1 MKQKKTES
9 LKLNLI
15 FNILYQVVT
24 VLSPLIV
31 TPKISRVFGVDYIGV
46 KSYTFSIVYYF
57 AIFGVLGLDMLGQR
71 KIAIVKDDEYER
83 SKIFWTIYST
93 RFFLVFISLIVY
105 CFYALIAPF
114 SVIERIVTLCWVF
127 YLIREMINPIW
138 FLQGLEKYRLISVL
152 GIISQIAYVLGTILF
167 INEKTDLPLY
177 IVIYTVIPLVISLCY
192 FPDVRNNAIF
202 IKPKLN
208 DMIHSLKESIVY
220 FVPTIATAI
229 YSMVDKTML
238 GFFDIQ
244 KISTGLY
251 ESSERL
257 VKVALA
263 LSTASFTI
271 MRTRMSYLFGK
282 RNPEEYQKMC
292 SIFMSFSMM
301 LCWPIMFGI
310 IGISKD
316 FVPVFFGT
324 GFEDVVGLS
333 YIFSLVVPCLTIS
346 GLLQAI
352 YIFPYGLQ
360 KTMDIYYGIIVSVN
374 ILMNLLFIN
383 LWGTV
388 GAILA
393 SVFAEFLLA
402 LILIIRAKKDIEVG
416 YLAVGSIKYFIASLI
431 MLIVM
436 NILSSSLSLNPIIK
450 LSIEFICA
458 VFTYFIVCF
467 ILQDRFV
474 LTQAKKVFHRLIIF
488 VRSKKSKE

>member
-1 MKQKKTES
+1 MKQKRAES
-9 LKLNLI
+9 LKLNLL
-15 FNILYQVVT
+15 FNILYQMVT
-24 VLSPLIV
+24 VLSPIIV

-71 KIAIVKDDEYER
+71 KIAIVKEDELER
-83 SKIFWTIYST
+83 SKVFWTIYCT
-93 RFFLVFISLIVY
+93 RFFLVFLSLIVY
-105 CFYALIAPF
+105 CIYASTSPL
-114 SVIERIVTLCWVF
+114 SKIERAVTFCWVF

-138 FLQGLEKYRLISVL
+138 FLQGLEKFRLLSIL
-152 GIISQIAYVLGTILF
+152 GIISQIGYILGTILLVGK
-167 INEKTDLPLY
+167 KTDLPLY
-177 IVIYTVIPLVISLCY
+177 ILVYTVIPLIISFCY
-192 FPDVRNNAIF
+192 FPTVRRNVIF
-202 IKPKLN
+202 IKPRLN
-208 DMIHSLKESIVY
+208 DMIHSTRESIVY

-238 GFFDIQ
+238 GFFDPQ

-251 ESSERL
+251 ESAERL

-282 RNPEEYQKMC
+282 RNSDEYRKTC
-292 SIFMSFSMM
+292 SKFMSFSMM

-310 IGISKD
+310 IGISRD
-316 FVPVFFGT
+316 FVPVFFGA

-333 YIFSLVVPCLTIS
+333 YVFSLVVPCLTIS
-346 GLLQAI
+346 GLLQAV

-360 KTMDIYYGIIVSVN
+360 KTMDIYYGIIVSIN
-374 ILMNLLFIN
+374 IVMNLILIN
-383 LWGTV
+383 FWGAL
-388 GAILA
+388 GAIIA

-402 LILIIRAKKDIEVG
+402 LILINRAKTDIDVG
-416 YLAVGSIKYFIASLI
+416 YLAIGSIKYFLAGVI

-436 NILSSSLSLNPIIK
+436 WIISSSLSIDPIMKIA
-450 LSIEFICA
+450 IEFTCA

-467 ILQDRFV
+467 ILQDGFV
-474 LTQAKKVFHRLIIF
+474 LSQAKTISQRLKR
-488 VRSKKSKE
+488 VVGLNNSQE